1 MCARCR
7 FAPLVTFA
15 LALGV
20 YLLTAPP
27 GLTWAFNSADGG
39 DLISAA
45 AHWGVPH
52 PSGYPTWTMLAGLL
66 LRFLPVGALAWR
78 AALLS
83 MFSAAAAA
91 ALTTATVPLL
101 SRSRGAAGAWA
112 GIWAGALLAVAP
124 TWWGQAIVAEV
135 YALHAACAAA
145 LLWALAHW
153 RVDGGLRWAAAAGVF
168 LGLGLGNHLT
178 TLAWLPAALWL
189 LPRPAQT
196 RPAILAFAAAALL
209 TTAALMS
216 YLPLAAAAHPPVNWG
231 NPQTLAGWW
240 WLASGQW
247 YHSYVWAAPAAVW
260 LERLSAWAGL
270 LWRELLPWGVIAVA
284 LGVVLLWQRQRRW
297 ATAFGVGLLTSLFWV
312 LGYNTPDAWL
322 SWLPGYVV
330 LALAA
335 GVGAAAVLKAVG
347 YARLRAAV
355 VALAMLLALWP
366 ALARWPQ
373 QTLRRDRA
381 AEQFYQA
388 VLHQVAPD
396 ATVLARGD
404 RAVFA
409 LWYGHTALGL
419 RRDVAVI
426 APDLWGA
433 PGYVDTVRR
442 TVPGWAD
449 ANPTSWR
456 TTVAAQGRPLYL
468 AQSQDGAT
476 HDPQLDWP
484 DFRFQL
490 ALAGD
495 GWVLW
500 RMTPMDSK

>member
-1 MCARCR
+1 MRARCR
-7 FAPLVTFA
+7 FAPLATFA

-27 GLTWAFNSADGG
+27 GLTWAFDSADGG

-52 PSGYPTWTMLAGLL
+52 PSGYPAWTVLAGLL
-66 LRFLPVGALAWR
+66 VHLLPVGTLAWR
-78 AALLS
+78 AALVS
-83 MFSAAAAA
+83 MLSAAAAV
-91 ALTTATVPLL
+91 ALVTATVPLL
-101 SRSRGAAGAWA
+101 SRSRGCAAGLWA
-112 GIWAGALLAVAP
+112 GLLLAAAP

-135 YALHAACAAA
+135 YALHAAAAAA
-145 LLWALAHW
+145 LFWALAHW
-153 RVDGGLRWAAAAGVF
+153 RAGGRLRWAAAAGVF

-178 TLAWLPAALWL
+178 TLLWLPAALLL
-189 LPRPAQT
+189 LPRAAQT
-196 RPAILAFAAAALL
+196 RRALLAFAVAALL

-216 YLPLAAAAHPPVNWG
+216 YLPLAAATNPPVNWG

-240 WLASGQW
+240 WLVSGRL
-247 YHSYVWAAPAAVW
+247 YHTYVWATPAAAW
-260 LERLSAWAGL
+260 PGRLSAWAGL
-270 LWRELLPWGVIAVA
+270 LWRDFLPCGVAAAV
-284 LGVVLLWQRQRRW
+284 LGFIWLWQRQRRW
-297 ATAFGVGLLTSLFWV
+297 AAASGLGLLASLVWA

-322 SWLPGYVV
+322 AWLPGYVV

-335 GVGAAAVLKAVG
+335 GTGAAAVLNAIAN
-347 YARLRAAV
+347 ARLRAAV
-355 VALAMLLALWP
+355 VTLAVLLALSP
-366 ALARWPQ
+366 AVVRWPQ
-373 QTLRRDRA
+373 QTLRHDRA
-381 AEQFYQA
+381 AEHFYLA
-388 VLHQVAPD
+388 VLHELAPD

-409 LWYGHTALGL
+409 LWYGRTALGL

-442 TVPGWAD
+442 TVPGWAGAD
-449 ANPTSWR
+449 PAGWR
-456 TTVAAQGRPLYL
+456 TTAAAQGRPLYL
-468 AQSQDGAT
+468 AQSQDAAAR
-476 HDPQLDWP
+476 DPQLDWP

-495 GWVLW
+495 GWALW
-500 RMTPMDSK
+500 RMTPLDNK